1 MFRRSARAAV
11 INGICKGLVC
21 SVLGLFI
28 CVGVNAQGD
37 GGISMAKLF
46 AYALDIRP
54 VCNTDCCHGMAELVR
69 VKMGCPVF
77 LLKAAEVAC
86 EKLWISHTAII
97 SSKHKSRPGQT
108 QGHEDLELFLVP
120 FLQRSQS
127 GRIKNQLSA
136 LAVLRCGD
144 IAAFTSG
151 ILTITA
157 DRMPPCSSSAF

>member
-1 MFRRSARAAV
+1 MT
-11 INGICKGLVC
+11 
-21 SVLGLFI
+21 
-28 CVGVNAQGD
+28 Q
-37 GGISMAKLF
+37 LF
-46 AYALDIRP
+46 AYALYVRS
-54 VCNTDCCHGMAELVR
+54 VCNADCRHCVAELVR

-77 LLKAAEVAC
+77 LLKSAQVAC

-108 QGHEDLELFLVP
+108 QGHEDIELFPVP

-151 ILTITA
+151 IYSVIRFTVAIYGA
-157 DRMPPCSSSAF
+157 G